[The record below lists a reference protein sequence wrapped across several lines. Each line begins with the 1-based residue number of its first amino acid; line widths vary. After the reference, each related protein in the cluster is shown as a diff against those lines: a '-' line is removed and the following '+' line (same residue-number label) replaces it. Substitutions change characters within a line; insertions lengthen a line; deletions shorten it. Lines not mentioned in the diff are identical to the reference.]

1 MEMEME
7 YLRSVEFN
15 LKKKKKKNSTWLG
28 VNYIIIGKSPPVT

>member
-15 LKKKKKKNSTWLG
+15 LKKKKKNSTWLG

>member
-15 LKKKKKKNSTWLG
+15 FKKKNSTWLG